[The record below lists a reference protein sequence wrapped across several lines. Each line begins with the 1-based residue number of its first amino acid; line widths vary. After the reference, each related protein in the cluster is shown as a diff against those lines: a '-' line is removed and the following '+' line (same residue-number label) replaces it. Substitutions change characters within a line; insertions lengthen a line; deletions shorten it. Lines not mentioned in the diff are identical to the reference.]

1 MRYPFVWLLA
11 ALLSGWSA
19 YGQQPVSV
27 VTGRVTD
34 AKTGEP
40 VPFASVALKGKPVG
54 TTSDDQGNYTIKTK
68 TLSDSLLVN
77 SIGYATRTVAV
88 DRKKATQQ
96 INILLKPV
104 GLQLTEVV
112 IHAGENPAYGVMR
125 KLRAN
130 RKQNDRARLDAY
142 EYDSYAKAEVAMR
155 PGSGN
160 MKKGL
165 LGKISK
171 QMSQFDTMVDEQGK
185 RLLPMLVSESVSHF
199 YYRETPQRKREDI
212 LKTRV
217 QGVGVQNGD
226 FVSQFIGGNTF
237 QNYNFYNAFLPFL
250 GKDFVSPAGENW
262 KGGYEFYLADTTSVA
277 NRICYEVQFDPRRKE
292 DLAFEGKMWIDTTTF
307 ALMQI
312 EAHIGKEANLNYV
325 DYLDIEQ
332 ELEPTDSTGAYL
344 PVAVRLTAG
353 LSALGNFSF
362 GLRTKMVVRNS
373 NFRVNQPRP
382 LPFYDQ
388 PVSLAEDA
396 RESSD
401 TLWYRLRHDLAG
413 ADSLNKEDKKARH
426 LLDTLRSVPAVR
438 RAEVLATILTT
449 GWYRRGMIDIGP
461 YPYTLAYNDY
471 EGLRIRAGF
480 RTNEKFSRNWVFRG
494 YGAIGLRDHI
504 FKYSAEV
511 NYIWS
516 RRHWT
521 VAGLKQSYDID
532 RLGLSPEL
540 IGGNKLFYA
549 FARFGRLRGAYFRDE
564 TEAFLR
570 TEPIK
575 GVVLTGTL
583 ASTRYDPLFPFHYL
597 TQPQLGPNSP
607 LQSDVH
613 DTRFTIEVRLSRGE
627 TYIMD
632 GNERITLGTK
642 RAPVLTLRYTR
653 GIGGMNGSFNYNR
666 YLIRLNQ
673 SFRVGTLGRSTYVI
687 TGGYTPNTLP
697 AILLFPQSGN
707 PTPFFNNNTF
717 NLMRLFEFTS
727 DLYATIHYEHQF
739 DGLLFNRIPLIKR
752 LGWRLIVNADALMGS
767 LSDTN
772 DKLTGLSRLPD
783 GREAT
788 HFGYLN
794 PKIPYLEASYGI
806 DNIFRVFRIQAIH
819 RLTYPVSVPN
829 ANYHFGIKGAL
840 HFSF

>member
-1 MRYPFVWLLA
+1 VLL
-11 ALLSGWSA
+11 
-19 YGQQPVSV
+19 Q
-27 VTGRVTD
+27 
-34 AKTGEP
+34 
-40 VPFASVALKGKPVG
+40 
-54 TTSDDQGNYTIKTK
+54 
-68 TLSDSLLVN
+68 
-77 SIGYATRTVAV
+77 
-88 DRKKATQQ
+88 
-96 INILLKPV
+96 PV

-112 IHAGENPAYGVMR
+112 IRAGENPAYGVMR

-130 RKQNDRARLDAY
+130 RNRNDRARLEAY
-142 EYDSYAKAEVAMR
+142 EYDAYAKAEVAMR

-160 MKKGL
+160 MKRGL
-165 LGKISK
+165 LAKIDR
-171 QMSQFDTMVDEQGK
+171 QISQFDTLVDADGK
-185 RLLPMLVSESVSHF
+185 RLLPMLVSESVSRF
-199 YYRETPQRKREDI
+199 YYRDSPQRKREDI

-217 QGVGVQNGD
+217 QGVGVQGGD

-237 QNYNFYNAFLPFL
+237 QTYNFYNAFLPFL

-262 KGGYEFYLADTTSVA
+262 RGGYEFYLADTTSIA

-292 DLAFEGKMWIDTTTF
+292 DLAFEGKMWIDTTTH

-312 EAHIGKEANLNYV
+312 EAHVGKEANLNYV
-325 DYLDIEQ
+325 EYFDIEQ

-344 PVAVRLTAG
+344 PVAVRLTVG

-373 NFRVNQPRP
+373 NFRVNQPKP
-382 LPFYDQ
+382 VPFYDQ
-388 PVSLAEDA
+388 PVNVAEDA
-396 RESSD
+396 RQASD
-401 TLWYRLRHDLAG
+401 TLWARLRHDLAG
-413 ADSLNKEDKKARH
+413 ADSLNRDDKKARR

-438 RAEVLATILTT
+438 RAEVLASILTT

-461 YPYTLAYNDY
+461 YPYTLALNDF
-471 EGLRIRAGF
+471 EGLRVRAGF
-480 RTNEKFSRNWVFRG
+480 RTNENFSRHWVLRG
-494 YGAIGLRDHI
+494 YAAIGTKDLTV
-504 FKYSAEV
+504 KYSAEV

-521 VAGLKQSYDID
+521 VAGLKQNYDID

-570 TEPIK
+570 TEPVK
-575 GVVLTGTL
+575 GMVLTGTL
-583 ASTRYDPLFPFHYL
+583 ASTRYDPLFQFHYL
-597 TQPQLGPNSP
+597 VRPEMGPMSP
-607 LQSDVH
+607 IQSDVH
-613 DTRFTIEVRLSRGE
+613 DTRFTVELRLSRGE
-627 TYIMD
+627 TYLMD

-642 RAPVLTLRYTR
+642 RAPVITLRYTR
-653 GIGGMNGSFNYNR
+653 GIGGIDGSFTYNR
-666 YLIRLNQ
+666 YLARLNQ
-673 SFRVGTLGRSTYVI
+673 SFRVGTLGRSTYVL

-697 AILLFPQSGN
+697 VLLLFPQSGN

-752 LGWRLIVNADALMGS
+752 LGWRLIANGDVLVGRLTDA
-767 LSDTN
+767 N
-772 DKLTGLSRLPD
+772 DKLTY
-783 GREAT
+783 GRELPGGREFAR
-788 HFGYLN
+788 FGRLN
-794 PKIPYLEASYGI
+794 PKIPYVELSYGI
-806 DNIFRVFRIQAIH
+806 DNIFKVFRIQAIH
-819 RLTYPVSVPN
+819 RLTYPVPN
-829 ANYHFGIKGAL
+829 AQTPVPMFGIKGAL